1 MMIHRQDNPYHS
13 PRLPGVWRKAYTV
26 PALAGVV
33 LLVLL
38 VVVALTSEGDIAISR
53 MLGVGVIFGLMGLA
67 WLDNR
72 ADTWRKE
79 RPWRDVANRAGITC
93 HVQQGTFG
101 SSVYV
106 DGNYRGR
113 MLTMYT
119 RKQGKGHVQS
129 TRIGVALNNRSRA
142 QLKLRGPFGQEA
154 AAYDSVTS
162 NLFQSTRARP
172 FGDKRRFFIR
182 SQPAHLGES
191 LSEAGPLWDRLL
203 QLAPLVT
210 IELEGQTL
218 IFEQLGVLDDADY
231 LRELFDLLVDL
242 ADGIE
247 LRMAPGEVHLR

>member
-1 MMIHRQDNPYHS
+1 
-13 PRLPGVWRKAYTV
+13 
-26 PALAGVV
+26 
-33 LLVLL
+33 
-38 VVVALTSEGDIAISR
+38 
-53 MLGVGVIFGLMGLA
+53 
-67 WLDNR
+67 
-72 ADTWRKE
+72 
-79 RPWRDVANRAGITC
+79 
-93 HVQQGTFG
+93 
-101 SSVYV
+101 
-106 DGNYRGR
+106 

-218 IFEQLGVLDDADY
+218 IF
-231 LRELFDLLVDL
+231 DLLVDL

>member
-1 MMIHRQDNPYHS
+1 MIHGQNNPYRNL
-13 PRLPGVWRKAYTV
+13 RLPGVWRKAYTV
-26 PALAGVV
+26 PALAGAA

-79 RPWRDVANRAGITC
+79 RPWREVAQQTGITC
-93 HVQQGTFG
+93 HVRQGTFG

-106 DGNYRGR
+106 DGSYRGR
-113 MLTMYT
+113 RLTMYS

-129 TRIGVALNNRSRA
+129 TRIEVALNNRSGA

-162 NLFQSTRARP
+162 NLFQSTQARA
-172 FGDKRRFFIR
+172 FGDKRRFFVR

-191 LSEAGPLWDRLL
+191 LSEAGPLWERLL
-203 QLAPLVT
+203 QLVPLVT

-218 IFEQLGVLDDADY
+218 VFEQLGVLDDAAY
-231 LRELFDLLVDL
+231 LHELFDLLVDL
-242 ADGIE
+242 ADSIE
-247 LRMAPGEVHLR
+247 LRLAPGEVHLR